1 MDIQTKIHVNDG
13 NVTFERVQDCTAIA
27 EHAQALHKE
36 GHHGSNDMRHVASI
50 PMVMVEKYIND
61 KGISFEEFMANRVHI
76 KAMVND
82 PALAAF
88 RVWGG
93 KV

>member
-1 MDIQTKIHVNDG
+1 MDIQTKIHINNG
-13 NVTFERVQDCTAIA
+13 EATFERVQDCTAIA
-27 EHAQALHKE
+27 EHTKALSRE
-36 GHHGSNDMRHVASI
+36 GHHGTSEMRHVASI

-61 KGISFEEFMANRVHI
+61 KGITFEEFMANRVHV
-76 KAMVND
+76 KAMVSD
-82 PALAAF
+82 PALVAF